1 MEGQT
6 GEIVTEKQPNDESV
20 KQPPQAP
27 QIPTLAEIPSQKKMR
42 EMMMPK
48 VGDKF
53 GECKVIYVNAGQF
66 RFTAEGVNLPDVGAM
81 FESDDGRMYQ
91 VERAENGRFNGVFKG
106 FKQNPVAP
114 PPVDVDDNLVKI
126 I

>member
-6 GEIVTEKQPNDESV
+6 GEIVTEKQPNDEGV

-91 VERAENGRFNGVFKG
+91 VERAENGRFNGVFRG
-106 FKQNPVAP
+106 FKQASAVPSPP
-114 PPVDVDDNLVKI
+114 PPVEDVVKI